1 MAPTTSVRGLAGRM
15 FMMPSYSPDE
25 RDLRTLR
32 LAGLDLPVRS
42 TVVVVAVIL
51 LVIFDFQRTLIPD
64 QLLRYDRNPEQQ
76 RMQAFSRLFLYLVV
90 PLAIVILGFR
100 DRPARYGLQVGD
112 WRCALGLARA
122 AAHVYIVTL
131 VSTAAGPA
139 R

>member
-42 TVVVVAVIL
+42 TVVVVAVTL

-64 QLLRYDRNPEQQ
+64 ELVRYDRDPGMQ
-76 RMQAFSRLFLYLVV
+76 RLQALSRVVLFFAV
-90 PLAIVILGFR
+90 PLLIVLAGFR
-100 DRPARYGLQVGD
+100 DRPGRYGLQLGD
-112 WRCALGLARA
+112 W
-122 AAHVYIVTL
+122 
-131 VSTAAGPA
+131 
-139 R
+139 